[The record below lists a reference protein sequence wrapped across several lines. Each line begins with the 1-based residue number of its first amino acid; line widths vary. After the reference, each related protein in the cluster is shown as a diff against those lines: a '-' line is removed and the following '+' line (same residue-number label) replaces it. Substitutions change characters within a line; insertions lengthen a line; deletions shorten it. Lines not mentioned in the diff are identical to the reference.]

1 MDEATNALDIDTE
14 KKLLKELSD
23 KNIREK
29 ITIISISHKES
40 ALSCCNKVYTL
51 DKGRLV
57 LL

>member
-14 KKLLKELSD
+14 RKLLKELSD
-23 KNIREK
+23 KKIKEK

-40 ALSCCNKVYTL
+40 ALNYCNKVYTL
-51 DKGRLV
+51 DKGRLI